1 MTDRRT
7 RVDTVVLDIDGT
19 LVDSNYHHTL
29 AWSRAFA
36 AQGHHVPCW
45 RIHRAIGMGGDRL
58 VAAVAG
64 DEVERRDGEA
74 VRDSWEREFDPM
86 LDELTVLPG
95 ARELL
100 SALRER
106 GVRVVL
112 ASSSIP
118 RHAERGLQ
126 LLDAETRVD
135 AATTSE
141 DAEES
146 KPDPELLEAA
156 IERVD
161 GGASLVVGDSVWDVE
176 AANRLGLPTVALT
189 SGGSGEEEL
198 RAAGAAWVFADAE
211 ELLDHLDRVLTP
223 GPDSPPAGGTTHP
236 GTQPDTPL
244 ARHPSRS
251 DR

>member
-1 MTDRRT
+1 MPLWRGGTDLTMTDRSAQ
-7 RVDTVVLDIDGT
+7 VDPVVLDIDGT

-36 AQGHHVPCW
+36 AHGHHVPCW

-64 DEVERRDGEA
+64 DDVEDRDGEA
-74 VRDSWEREFDPM
+74 VRDSWEQEFDPM

-100 SALRER
+100 SALRDR
-106 GVRVVL
+106 GVGVVL
-112 ASSSIP
+112 ASSAIP

-146 KPDPELLEAA
+146 KPDPELLAAA

-161 GGASLVVGDSVWDVE
+161 GTASLVVGDSVWDVE
-176 AANRLGLPTVALT
+176 AANRLQLPTVALT
-189 SGGSGEEEL
+189 SGGFGEEEL
-198 RAAGAAWVFADAE
+198 RSAGAAWVFEDAQQ
-211 ELLDHLDRVLTP
+211 LLDHLDRVITP
-223 GPDSPPAGGTTHP
+223 GPNGRTAD
-236 GTQPDTPL
+236 
-244 ARHPSRS
+244 ARTA
-251 DR
+251 